1 MGGAAASY
9 LTEVLATLKRF
20 RYGPCKEPRRH
31 AGMMTKH
38 FEMWL
43 KQDLEAEPPWGIAAL
58 GASSLPGLPPR
69 IFKERL

>member
-1 MGGAAASY
+1 MGRAAASY
-9 LTEVLATLKRF
+9 LTEVRTTLKRF

-31 AGMMTKH
+31 AGIMTNH
-38 FEMWL
+38 FEMRL
-43 KQDLEAEPPWGIAAL
+43 KQDLEAPWGTAAL